1 MTPPI
6 DTRSASADAV
16 IPAARPLLDRR
27 HDLPVVTILF
37 CVIMAIG
44 ILARVWDFNS
54 VPPGLSQDEASS
66 GVDAMSLHRFG
77 LSRNGMSFPVH
88 FVSWGSGQNALYA
101 YLLIP
106 FIAIGGLTPAMVRV
120 PMLLTGILALPLMF
134 VVARRMVDA
143 RFGLLAMFLLA
154 ISPWHILLSRWGLES
169 NLLPFVFLA
178 GFASTVLSR
187 KDNQWFVAACLFFG
201 LSLYAYGTAYVAV
214 PVFLLLAIPILLRTG
229 RLSLRSLSWGIAT
242 IGIVGLPIVLFV
254 LINSFD
260 LSTIRLGPLTI
271 PRLPAESRYETLGAI
286 FGTNPL
292 AAFWGNFR
300 TVFSILL
307 RQTDQLPWNIVEPY
321 GYFYRWTF
329 PIAVAGAALILPLRR
344 GRRIHP
350 DRMLL
355 LCWLAAAIAVG
366 LLQPVNINRMNIFFI
381 PLLLFT
387 AFAIWFASERWR
399 LVIPLSTVAFLAA
412 FAFFTREFHGDRHRE
427 RAERAFFAGL
437 LPAIEFA
444 RSSADDGEQ
453 ICVSGKVNMPYIFV
467 LFSRQA
473 DPASYINTIDY
484 LDPADSFRVVETMGR
499 YSFGAANCRDEPGT
513 VHVLLDGEMPPDEPG
528 HTVTSFGAFD
538 VYAD

>member
-1 MTPPI
+1 MNRPI
-6 DTRSASADAV
+6 HTRPGAAEPVNTD
-16 IPAARPLLDRR
+16 ARPVLSRSR
-27 HDLPVVTILF
+27 DLPVAAILF
-37 CVIMAIG
+37 SAIMAIG

-54 VPPGLSQDEASS
+54 LPPGLSQDEASS
-66 GVDAMSLHRFG
+66 GVDAMSLYRFG
-77 LSRNGMSFPVH
+77 LSRNGLSFPVH

-106 FIAIGGLTPAMVRV
+106 FIAIGGLTPAMVRA

-134 VVARRMVDA
+134 VVARRIVDA

-178 GFASTVLSR
+178 GFACTVLSR

-214 PVFLLLAIPILLRTG
+214 PVFLLLAIPILVRTG
-229 RLSLRSLSWGIAT
+229 RLRFRSLVLGIAT
-242 IGIVGLPIVLFV
+242 ICIVGLPIVLFV
-254 LINSFD
+254 LVNSFD
-260 LSTIRLGPLTI
+260 LSTIRLGPITI
-271 PRLPAESRYETLGAI
+271 PRLPSESRYETLGAI
-286 FGTNPL
+286 FGTDAL
-292 AAFWGNFR
+292 GAFWGNFR

-307 RQTDQLPWNIVEPY
+307 RQTDKLPWNIVEPY

-344 GRRIHP
+344 GGRIHP
-350 DRMLL
+350 ERMLL

-387 AFAIWFASERWR
+387 AFAIWFASQRWR
-399 LVIPLSTVAFLAA
+399 LVIPLSTVAFLVG

-437 LPAIEFA
+437 LPAIAFA
-444 RSSADDGEQ
+444 RSSAEDGAQ
-453 ICVSGKVNMPYIFV
+453 ICVSDKVNMPYIFV
-467 LFSRQA
+467 LFSLEA

-484 LDPADSFRVVETMGR
+484 LNPAASFRVVERMGR

-513 VHVLLDGEMPPDEPG
+513 VHVLLDGEMLPDESDY
-528 HTVTSFGAFD
+528 TVTSFGEFE

>member
-1 MTPPI
+1 M
-6 DTRSASADAV
+6 
-16 IPAARPLLDRR
+16 IPAARPILSRR
-27 HDLPVVTILF
+27 HELPVVTILF
-37 CVIMAIG
+37 CLIM
-44 ILARVWDFNS
+44 
-54 VPPGLSQDEASS
+54 
-66 GVDAMSLHRFG
+66 
-77 LSRNGMSFPVH
+77 
-88 FVSWGSGQNALYA
+88 
-101 YLLIP
+101 
-106 FIAIGGLTPAMVRV
+106 AIGGLTPAMVRV
-120 PMLLTGILALPLMF
+120 PMLLTGILALTLMF

-143 RFGLLAMFLLA
+143 RFGLLALFLLA

-178 GFASTVLSR
+178 GFAFTVMSG
-187 KDNQWFVAACLFFG
+187 KDNHWFVAGCLLFG

-214 PVFLLLAIPILLRTG
+214 PVFLLLAIPLLLRTG
-229 RLSLRSLSWGIAT
+229 RLGLRSLFGGIAT
-242 IGIVGLPIVLFV
+242 IGIVGLPIFLFV

-260 LSTIRLGPLTI
+260 IGTIRLGPLTI

-292 AAFWGNFR
+292 GAFWDNFR
-300 TVFSILL
+300 SVFSILL
-307 RQTDQLPWNIVEPY
+307 RQTDQIPWNVVEPY

-329 PIAVAGAALILPLRR
+329 PIAVAGAALLLPLRR
-344 GRRIHP
+344 GLRIHT

-387 AFAIWFASERWR
+387 AFAIRFASERWR
-399 LVIPLSTVAFLAA
+399 LLMPLSTVVSLAA
-412 FAFFTREFHGDRHRE
+412 FALFTRDFHGERHRE
-427 RAERAFFAGL
+427 RAERAFFDGL
-437 LPAIEFA
+437 LPALALA

-473 DPASYINTIDY
+473 DPASYVNTIDY
-484 LDPADSFRVVETMGR
+484 LNPAASFRVVETMGR

-513 VHVLLDGEMPPDEPG
+513 VHVLPEDELPPDEPG
-528 HTVTSFGAFD
+528 YTVTSFGEFD